1 VDAQQDWSL
10 SDCDECYICEKHHYT
25 TIFYERSNSSNF
37 NTSNYGLVEVK
48 DIGFLNDLRA
58 EFNRNLKYY
67 KNNTPLICGSVVNK
81 SAKQKVFDRKLKMYP
96 APLYSLLQIC

>member
-1 VDAQQDWSL
+1 MDAQQDWTL

-25 TIFYERSNSSNF
+25 TIFYERC
-37 NTSNYGLVEVK
+37 NTSNYGLAEVK

-81 SAKQKVFDRKLKMYP
+81 TAKQRVFERKLKMCP
-96 APLYSLLQIC
+96 APLYSLL